1 MTTSPP
7 SPTASRVLVV
17 DDDVE
22 LSSLVREVLVEHGH
36 VVDECTNGRQAL
48 ERIDS
53 LAPDLVVLD
62 LGLPGMGG
70 LDVLRTIREAG
81 GLPVIILS
89 GRGDEA
95 DRVVGL
101 ELGADDY
108 VVKPF
113 SPRELAA
120 RVSSV
125 LRRTNSSGAP
135 VDQDQVLV
143 FDRLAI
149 DVRCRDVWIDD
160 VPVELTAREFDLLAF
175 LAASPRQVFTR
186 EQLLQQVWSSDAEWQ
201 DPRTIAEHV
210 HRLRRKIEPD
220 PSTPR
225 WIQTLRGA
233 GYRFTP

>member
-1 MTTSPP
+1 MTNSPV
-7 SPTASRVLVV
+7 SPDLSRVLVV
-17 DDDVE
+17 DDDAE
-22 LSSLVREVLVEHGH
+22 LLGLVHEVLTEHGFD
-36 VVDECTNGRQAL
+36 VVQCSDGVRAL
-48 ERIDS
+48 ELID
-53 LAPDLVVLD
+53 ARPPVDLVVLD
-62 LGLPGMGG
+62 LGLPGMSG
-70 LDVLRTIREAG
+70 LDVLRRLRKTTN
-81 GLPVIILS
+81 LPVIVLT
-89 GRGDEA
+89 GRGGEA

-101 ELGADDY
+101 EMGADDY

-120 RVSSV
+120 RVRSV
-125 LRRTNSSGAP
+125 LRRSGTTAGEEP
-135 VDQDQVLV
+135 DDVLT
-143 FDRLAI
+143 FDGLEI
-149 DVRCRDVWIDD
+149 DVPCRDVSVAG

-186 EQLLQQVWSSDAEWQ
+186 EQLLQHVWSSDAEWQ